1 MGKFD
6 KTRLAVSELE
16 SIKNN
21 VRELNKIVVMLTIA
35 IVILVI
41 GGIIVVSNSVTIPD
55 TESWPE
61 AGPSAVFG
69 VSQCPDADADA
80 TDAADASCRVCPTCP
95 ACACVHR
102 SYTWLGRFTGAL
114 DEEAQSPEEIRD
126 VLRLLYDESRYTPS
140 AVSSAG
146 AVGICQIKPDA
157 WPDVDM
163 ALLVED
169 PDYAAVQCLRI
180 YRIYRSK
187 CGGKWYRCYRMGVA
201 GARAATGGAR

>member
-1 MGKFD
+1 MKLQQKILDPVPAAGHSWY
-6 KTRLAVSELE
+6 LAASVLM
-16 SIKNN
+16 
-21 VRELNKIVVMLTIA
+21 VAVTLFVAGYGAMQADDDDIV
-35 IVILVI
+35 
-41 GGIIVVSNSVTIPD
+41 
-55 TESWPE
+55 
-61 AGPSAVFG
+61 AGSADEG
-69 VSQCPDADADA
+69 
-80 TDAADASCRVCPTCP
+80 ASCRVCPTCP
-95 ACACVHR
+95 TCPGCACVHR

-187 CGGKWYRCYRMGVA
+187 CGSKWYRCYRMGVA
-201 GARAATGGAR
+201 GARAADAAGGEE

>member
-1 MGKFD
+1 MVGIADWRRWTIEPARINPPKEPFMSLYRKD
-6 KTRLAVSELE
+6 LDPRPSVGSSWYLTASILMVAVTLF
-16 SIKNN
+16 
-21 VRELNKIVVMLTIA
+21 VAWYGAMHADDDDIV
-35 IVILVI
+35 
-41 GGIIVVSNSVTIPD
+41 
-55 TESWPE
+55 
-61 AGPSAVFG
+61 AGSADEG
-69 VSQCPDADADA
+69 
-80 TDAADASCRVCPTCP
+80 TSCRVCPTCP

-102 SYTWLGRFTGAL
+102 SYTWLGRFTSAL
-114 DEEAQSPEEIRD
+114 DEEAQSPEEIHD

-146 AVGICQIKPDA
+146 ATGICQIKPDA

-187 CGGKWYRCYRMGVA
+187 CGEKWYRCYRKGLA
-201 GARAATGGAR
+201 GARAADAAKGN